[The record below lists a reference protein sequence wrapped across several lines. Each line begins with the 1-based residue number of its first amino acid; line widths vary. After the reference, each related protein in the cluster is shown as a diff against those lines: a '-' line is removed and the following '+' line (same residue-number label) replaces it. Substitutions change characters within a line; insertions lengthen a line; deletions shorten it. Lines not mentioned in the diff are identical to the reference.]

1 MTYGGVDRLI
11 SLETAVVLE
20 PMVGL
25 AKGDAR
31 KAVGQEA
38 EVDGVEAVEETSSP
52 WLGAGRRLGV
62 DVLAR
67 LAQDLV
73 HSLLPVLDILVI
85 DRAVVVALRSRHYVL
100 V

>member
-1 MTYGGVDRLI
+1 
-11 SLETAVVLE
+11 
-20 PMVGL
+20 MVGL

-38 EVDGVEAVEETSSP
+38 EVDGVEAVEEAGGP
-52 WLGAGRRLGV
+52 WLGVGRGLGV

-73 HSLLPVLDILVI
+73 HLLLPVLDILVV
-85 DRAVVVALRSRHYVL
+85 DRAAVVVLRSSHYVL
-100 V
+100 VCGEDEGESRDSGIL